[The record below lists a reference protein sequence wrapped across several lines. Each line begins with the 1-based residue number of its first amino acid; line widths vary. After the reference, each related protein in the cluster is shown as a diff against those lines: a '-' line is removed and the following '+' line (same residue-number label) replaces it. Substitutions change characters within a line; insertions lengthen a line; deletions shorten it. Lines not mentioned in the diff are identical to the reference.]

1 MNGSSSSANQR
12 VDGSEKL
19 HKVLAR
25 VGYGSRR
32 TCESI
37 IAEGRVEVNGE
48 LAQIGV
54 RVNPDLD
61 EVKVDGVVIG
71 IGPNLVYILLNKP
84 AGYISSVSDP
94 QGRQTVLD
102 LVPLEE
108 RIFPVGRLDL
118 ESEGL
123 LLLTN
128 DGDLANLITHPSH
141 GVEKE
146 YLVHVDRAITD
157 KVIARLRNGVA
168 LEDGMTAP
176 AKVGRVSPDL
186 IRITIHEGRNR
197 QIRRM
202 CEALGYRVIRLV
214 RTRIGP
220 IRDSNLRQG
229 EWRRLT
235 ASEVVALRNHAL
247 TRSGT

>member
-1 MNGSSSSANQR
+1 MNGPSSANR
-12 VDGSEKL
+12 PADRSEKL

-54 RVNPDLD
+54 RVNHDFD
-61 EVKVDGVVIG
+61 EVTVDGVVIG
-71 IGPNLVYILLNKP
+71 IRPDLVYVLLNKP

-94 QGRQTVLD
+94 QGRRTVLD
-102 LVPLEE
+102 LVPVEK

-123 LLLTN
+123 LVLTN
-128 DGDLANLITHPSH
+128 DGDLTNLITHPSH

-146 YLVHVDRAITD
+146 YLVHVDWAISD
-157 KVIARLRNGVA
+157 KAIARLRNGVA
-168 LEDGMTAP
+168 LEDGLTAP
-176 AKVGRVSPDL
+176 AKVGRVAPDA

-202 CEALGYRVIRLV
+202 CESLGYRVVRLV

-220 IRDSNLRQG
+220 IRDTSLRPG

-235 ASEVVALRNHAL
+235 AGEVVALRNHAL
-247 TRSGT
+247 TSKGT

>member
-1 MNGSSSSANQR
+1 MSGPSSSANQR
-12 VDGSEKL
+12 ADGSEKL

-37 IAEGRVEVNGE
+37 IVEGRVEVNGK
-48 LAQIGV
+48 LAQIGA
-54 RVNPDLD
+54 RVNPELD
-61 EVKVDGVVIG
+61 EVKVDGHVIG
-71 IGPNLVYILLNKP
+71 IRPDLVYILLNKP

-94 QGRQTVLD
+94 QGRKTVLD

-128 DGDLANLITHPSH
+128 DGDLTNLVTHPSH

-146 YLVHVDRAITD
+146 YLVQSDRAISD
-157 KVIARLRNGVA
+157 KAISRLRNGVE
-168 LEDGMTAP
+168 LEDGLTAP
-176 AKVGRVSPDL
+176 AKVGRISPDV

-202 CEALGYRVIRLV
+202 YEALGYRVVRLV

-220 IRDSNLRQG
+220 IRDNSLRPG

-235 ASEVVALRNHAL
+235 AGEVVALRNRAF
-247 TRSGT
+247 TSK